1 MIDRNS
7 GLSHA
12 DAEALSALMDGA
24 LSDEEARSL
33 RERLARDPALAAR
46 LAAFEQAEESVRDSY
61 AGIVDEPLPAAVL
74 DLLESDDHADN
85 IVPLRTRL
93 QLRIAW
99 IPSAIAAGIALAVG
113 LTIGVSLDT
122 STGGLEDLD
131 FAGGGAIAPA
141 SVFHEVL
148 ESVPSGE
155 SRRLGTE
162 LAATPRFTF
171 KALDG
176 GYCRQVGFSSAGRQA
191 ETLACRQQGVWHV
204 EVAVFAAEGP
214 PPAAGEVY
222 RPASRAA
229 APLDAA
235 VDALIDGS
243 LLGAELESR
252 VMESGWA
259 DILE

>member
-1 MIDRNS
+1 MTDRDPGGS
-7 GLSHA
+7 RA
-12 DAEALSALMDGA
+12 DDEALSALMDGA

-46 LAAFEQAEESVRDSY
+46 LTALERTEESVRDSY
-61 AGIVDEPLPAAVL
+61 AGIVDEPLPGAVL
-74 DLLESDDHADN
+74 DLLEGADHADN
-85 IVPLRTRL
+85 VVPLRTWP
-93 QLRIAW
+93 QPHIAW

-122 STGGLEDLD
+122 SIGGLEDLD

-141 SVFHEVL
+141 SVLHEVL

-155 SRRLGTE
+155 TRGLAAE

-191 ETLACRQQGVWHV
+191 ETLACRKQGVWHV
-204 EVAVFAAEGP
+204 GVVVFAAEES

-229 APLDAA
+229 GPLDAA

-243 LLGAELESR
+243 PLGAELESR
-252 VMESGWA
+252 VMESGWTEA
-259 DILE
+259 LE